1 MLEHA
6 LFGTAQ
12 SASACDIHDVMNNM
26 LALSQQVS
34 ANKQQQAQERENG
47 GRCSP
52 LSEGAEQMKLLMVRY

>member
-34 ANKQQQAQERENG
+34 ANKQQVQERENG
-47 GRCSP
+47 GRCSS